1 MCKVQGTVM
10 TQFQC
15 SAENKKFDTRNYYN
29 ARLNNILCSLSLSH
43 IRPISFA
50 VMPVTP
56 NHSNSMQ
63 LRTILYH
70 AIASRICGIPNNT
83 MQYHY
88 KHKPSCK
95 NMQRSIFRW
104 RTGNQVQMFSIK
116 SPSFGPT
123 PEGCYVKFYMLFILG
138 R

>member
-1 MCKVQGTVM
+1 MSCMMLTFDFCLTLGRCEDGEENVQSTIQGTVM

-15 SAENKKFDTRNYYN
+15 SAENEKFDTRNYYD
-29 ARLNNILCSLSLSH
+29 ARFNNILCSLSLSH
-43 IRPISFA
+43 IRSISFA

-56 NHSNSMQ
+56 NHSKSMQ

-88 KHKPSCK
+88 
-95 NMQRSIFRW
+95 
-104 RTGNQVQMFSIK
+104 
-116 SPSFGPT
+116 
-123 PEGCYVKFYMLFILG
+123 
-138 R
+138 